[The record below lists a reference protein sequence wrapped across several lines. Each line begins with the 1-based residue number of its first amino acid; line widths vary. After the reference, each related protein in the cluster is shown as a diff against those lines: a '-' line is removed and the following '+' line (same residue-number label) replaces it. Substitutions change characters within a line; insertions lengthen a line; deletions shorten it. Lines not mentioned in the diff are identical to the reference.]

1 MDIVY
6 ILRIIIGLPLVLFI
20 PGFALTLALWPRF
33 KKEVNEEVIRV
44 LGEKTEKVYF
54 LGNAEEYE
62 DLIEDLK
69 KKFKVGVYDTSFE
82 GEKEVSKEEIEN
94 AEAVV
99 VAENLGEQGIRL
111 ASKTIVDLTGSI
123 PNAIAVEDTIDGI
136 ERLAL
141 SLGLSISIVPLLGLI
156 LNYTPFGIRLSSISV
171 SLFILIVSLLGVY
184 WYRRRRW
191 NTSKSSQ

>member
-82 GEKEVSKEEIEN
+82 GEKEVSKDEIEN

-99 VAENLGEQGIRL
+99 VAENLEEQGIRL

-171 SLFILIVSLLGVY
+171 SLFILVVSLLGVY